1 MAEYTEQELKKSIE
15 QGNFS
20 NVYFFYGEEKML
32 MESAVKK
39 LVHQATGNQFLD
51 FNYQNFD
58 GAFADAQEIVRA
70 AEHSNFSSSELVF
83 RLKLTVIPVL
93 FTAVI
98 KLPHLP
104 GRFTLKS
111 KLDK

>member
-58 GAFADAQEIVRA
+58 RCTGNCACCGRA
-70 AEHSNFSSSELVF
+70 AVYG
-83 RLKLTVIPVL
+83 RL
-93 FTAVI
+93 
-98 KLPHLP
+98 
-104 GRFTLKS
+104 
-111 KLDK
+111 

>member
-51 FNYQNFD
+51 FNYQILMALLQMRKKLCVLRK
-58 GAFADAQEIVRA
+58 GC
-70 AEHSNFSSSELVF
+70 
-83 RLKLTVIPVL
+83 RLWQIINASL
-93 FTAVI
+93 
-98 KLPHLP
+98 
-104 GRFTLKS
+104 
-111 KLDK
+111 

>member
-51 FNYQNFD
+51 FN
-58 GAFADAQEIVRA
+58 
-70 AEHSNFSSSELVF
+70 
-83 RLKLTVIPVL
+83 
-93 FTAVI
+93 
-98 KLPHLP
+98 
-104 GRFTLKS
+104 
-111 KLDK
+111 

>member
-58 GAFADAQEIVRA
+58 GD
-70 AEHSNFSSSELVF
+70 SLVYSYKGEGNAKGGNLHTLIDF
-83 RLKLTVIPVL
+83 FLENNH
-93 FTAVI
+93 AVFVQVDLDN
-98 KLPHLP
+98 KN
-104 GRFTLKS
+104 S
-111 KLDK
+111 KQQQLDKHMAN

>member
-70 AEHSNFSSSELVF
+70 AEGVPIMAAD
-83 RLKLTVIPVL
+83 KCVIVND
-93 FTAVI
+93 FNVE
-98 KLPHLP
+98 K
-104 GRFTLKS
+104 R
-111 KLDK
+111 D